1 MPEAYWEDEKR
12 GLTIYHGDCRAILP
26 TFADGEFGSVV
37 TDPPYGIGFA
47 DWDIPP
53 DSAILQECLRVA
65 EGSVVMFGGAKPES
79 LAVFLGLSPRPD
91 RMMVWNCSNSA
102 SGWPGIVYALH
113 PLWVWRVPRPVPWGI
128 MHDVITESVTPG
140 ELAAHKA
147 VGHPTWKPVRLM
159 EPLVRVFGGRSTLDP
174 YMGSGTTLV
183 AAAKLGIPACGV
195 EREEKYCRMA
205 VCRLEGGFM
214 ADEPAHLFNQPDSA
228 AG

>member
-1 MPEAYWEDEKR
+1 MTPYWQDEKR

-53 DSAILQECLRVA
+53 DSAILQQCLRVA
-65 EGSVVMFGGAKPES
+65 EGSVVMFGGAPMRS
-79 LAVFLGLSPRPD
+79 LVTFTALDPPPD
-91 RMMVWNCSNSA
+91 RLLIWAPSFHCAKATANGMFFRYSPVWAWRLPKKQKVFWCD
-102 SGWPGIVYALH
+102 
-113 PLWVWRVPRPVPWGI
+113 VWR
-128 MHDVITESVTPG
+128 ESTS
-140 ELAAHKA
+140 HHFKA
-147 VGHPTWKPVRLM
+147 VNHPGQKPRRVM
-159 EPLVRVFGGRSTLDP
+159 EQVVEAFGGRSTLDP

-214 ADEPAHLFNQPDSA
+214 ADEPAHLFNQKEDAPA
-228 AG
+228 

>member
-1 MPEAYWEDEKR
+1 VTPYWQDEKR

-53 DSAILQECLRVA
+53 DSAILQQCLRVA
-65 EGSVVMFGGAKPES
+65 EGSVVMFGGARPNS
-79 LAVFLGLSPRPD
+79 LLLFAGMEPSPD
-91 RMMVWNCSNSA
+91 RMLTWMINGVWPMNTSQ
-102 SGWPGIVYALH
+102 GMHWRWH
-113 PLWVWRVPRPVPWGI
+113 PIWCWNLPK
-128 MHDVITESVTPG
+128 H
-140 ELAAHKA
+140 AKN
-147 VGHPTWKPVRLM
+147 RLM
-159 EPLVRVFGGRSTLDP
+159 RDIIECPAGTGNGKLGNHPSRKPEFVMERLLWAFGGRSTLDP

-214 ADEPAHLFNQPDSA
+214 ADEPAHLFNQKEDAPA
-228 AG
+228 